1 MFSGFGRKQKKP
13 TASQVAKSTS
23 RTMRKENRNLDREI
37 GRLAREQK
45 KIEIDIKKAHA
56 KGDMRTVKTLAKAL
70 VKSRSTSDRLRQAQ
84 GQNTSLSYS
93 IQTQA
98 ASAKIAETMKT
109 SAQVMGQMNQAMNVQ
124 ELQRTTQN
132 FQKAQMQQEM
142 VADMIEDMLDDDEDL
157 EEEADQE
164 IDNVLFEITKGQLG
178 TVQAPSNSLATKQTA
193 KNEISDAE
201 LEAQMAALL
210 SG

>member
-1 MFSGFGRKQKKP
+1 
-13 TASQVAKSTS
+13 
-23 RTMRKENRNLDREI
+23 MRKENRNLDREI

-45 KIEIDIKKAHA
+45 KIEVDIKKAHA